1 MSSSMNLNTIYV
13 AITPNCTLSLKNPG
27 ILEPSSYKTVRCL
40 TGFST
45 YNRSFKKKKT
55 HKNWILT
62 TNNLAETLPM
72 SAKVTSCFHCSR
84 QKLWHHPDPSSSS
97 QIPYLTHQQIPS
109 PPFLTHPEARS
120 FACSALPL
128 DDAQLLRELLSFPL
142 TSFVSQL
149 KWHLSRE
156 PFLVCPIQHDP
167 RLLLY
172 FSS

>member
-1 MSSSMNLNTIYV
+1 
-13 AITPNCTLSLKNPG
+13 
-27 ILEPSSYKTVRCL
+27 
-40 TGFST
+40 
-45 YNRSFKKKKT
+45 
-55 HKNWILT
+55 
-62 TNNLAETLPM
+62 M

-172 FSS
+172 FSSQQELLLDSCTHSLTHIVRTEQGCGCTGSRGPQENLLQGPADPQPPAAAHSESSRCPVFK